1 MLIFNQ
7 DEFLNKLKRIRE
19 SFFFFLHEC
28 PLAAAGIFFLV
39 SLGLYAGVYWGTLGI
54 SFQDDHFFHF
64 KLAYLLRTEGFGI
77 LNNFDWIYL
86 TKTAQEHLRYPISLF
101 QIALVPFTF
110 FKDMVLGLKVSDIF
124 WASLSVSIIFYVLL
138 KMKTKFPIFSM
149 LVLLSSFV
157 FFFRMMIGRPL
168 VLTVGLVFLEIYLAS
183 GKKYKQFFLVSLL
196 HVLWHPSTL
205 FFPIA
210 IALIATLS
218 QYLVEKKIRLKII
231 FSGLGAFLLGS
242 LNRGGTET
250 LLLDVFQ
257 NISSAKF
264 EALGVYRK
272 TGFDN
277 DRRDD

>member
-157 FFFRMMIGRPL
+157 FFISTPKRRTLKLKTLNCNEHKRIGQMSSKCS
-168 VLTVGLVFLEIYLAS
+168 IYTKTGDGGETS
-183 GKKYKQFFLVSLL
+183 LVSGTNASKTS
-196 HVLWHPSTL
+196 WATGISTYC
-205 FFPIA
+205 FWI
-210 IALIATLS
+210 
-218 QYLVEKKIRLKII
+218 
-231 FSGLGAFLLGS
+231 SG
-242 LNRGGTET
+242 T
-250 LLLDVFQ
+250 
-257 NISSAKF
+257 
-264 EALGVYRK
+264 K
-272 TGFDN
+272 TGMILITFGTSLMVSL
-277 DRRDD
+277 